1 MDLKLT
7 GKVAVVAGGSKGM
20 GAATARLLAEEGAK
34 LFLAARGQDALAA
47 TSQSINADTGAEVR
61 TISVDLSTPGPAED
75 VAKAALDAYGRI
87 DILINC
93 AGAAQGGAFG
103 ELSDQLWADAFN
115 LKFFG
120 AMRMVRA
127 VLPAMRKQKYGR
139 IVNVA
144 GNTGRQPHPG
154 LLPGGCA
161 NAALLSFTK
170 GLSEDIVKDGI
181 VINALQPGPART
193 EHWEGLMTNLSRG
206 TGMDIQEFETEFLKL
221 VPMGRTA
228 EAGEMAQ
235 MIVFLASDTAAYMTG
250 RSVVVDG
257 GWNKELA

>member
-7 GKVAVVAGGSKGM
+7 GKVAVVAGGSKGI

-34 LFLAARGQDALAA
+34 LLLTARGPEALAA
-47 TSQSINADTGAEVR
+47 TAQVIHDATGAEVQ
-61 TISVDLSTPGPAED
+61 TISADLSAPGPAED

-87 DILINC
+87 DILVNS
-93 AGAAQGGAFG
+93 AGAARGGAF
-103 ELSDQLWADAFN
+103 ESLSDEVWADALN

-120 AMRMVRA
+120 TMRMVRA
-127 VLPAMRKQKYGR
+127 VLPAMRARKYGR

-144 GNTGRQPHPG
+144 GNTGSQPHPG

-181 VINALQPGPART
+181 VMNALQPGPART
-193 EHWEGLMTNLSRG
+193 EHWDTLMTNLSRG
-206 TGMDIQEFETEFLKL
+206 TGLNNAEFETEFLKL
-221 VPMGRTA
+221 IPMGRTA

-250 RSVVVDG
+250 RSVIVDG
-257 GWNKELA
+257 GWTAAMA